1 MAKATFSLNLS
12 GYIVPNNLQKE
23 LDNFD
28 ETSYGIAEVNIE
40 TTTVVDINNLPL
52 NNNQVNN
59 GNTGNASEE
68 PC

>member
-40 TTTVVDINNLPL
+40 TTTVVDINNLPSDG
-52 NNNQVNN
+52 NQP
-59 GNTGNASEE
+59 NTDSSGNASEE
-68 PC
+68 DC